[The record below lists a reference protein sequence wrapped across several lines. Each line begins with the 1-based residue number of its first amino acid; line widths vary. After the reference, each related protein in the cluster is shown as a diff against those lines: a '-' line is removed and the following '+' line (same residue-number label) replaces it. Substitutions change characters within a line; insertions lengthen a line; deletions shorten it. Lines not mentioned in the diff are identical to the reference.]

1 MHLYLDLKGEAR
13 AAFVRA
19 ASKREC
25 MNWFSKYFLEV
36 NGFSLEC
43 FRPINS
49 SLADTDPNLARD
61 VNSVIVLNVK
71 DVANEIGGLND
82 KLLDLCRTLR
92 RNSVGDIGFIPTDLL
107 RPFDGLLSINGQ
119 KFMYRNPEDIVKEL
133 QESTGNAWMAWY
145 GSRYHDDYYMYSD
158 SLATWQRGE
167 RTFALLQE
175 CKKNPPDPEMV
186 ACFQRHI
193 LHQKKVETK
202 HNKVDAAKMFGY
214 ID

>member
-19 ASKREC
+19 ATKREC

-36 NGFSLEC
+36 GDFSLEC
-43 FRPINS
+43 FRPINGT
-49 SLADTDPNLARD
+49 LADTDPNLERD
-61 VNSVIVLNVK
+61 ITSVIVLNVS
-71 DVANEIGGLND
+71 DVGKELGELNE
-82 KLLDLCRTLR
+82 KLLKHCRVLR
-92 RNSVGDIGFIPTDLL
+92 RHSVGDIGFVPMDLL

-119 KFMYRNPEDIVKEL
+119 KLMYRNPEDIVKEL
-133 QESTGNAWMAWY
+133 EVSTGNAWMAWF

-158 SLATWQRGE
+158 SIATWQRGE

-175 CKKNPPDPEMV
+175 CKKNPPDVEMV

-193 LHQKKVETK
+193 LHQKKVESK
-202 HNKVDAAKMFGY
+202 FNKFDAAKMFGY